1 MGKAVWFSGALNA
14 LRFAVELSCFIVIG
28 FSFRQIFQ
36 VLKMVLLSCKLETS
50 LYIFLYTLSYLYAQ
64 SNHAFDF
71 DINFG
76 HLLLCVNLNFFFRY
90 DRHLDIFYVFF
101 LEENKKLVVRRN
113 IAKQWLWK

>member
-1 MGKAVWFSGALNA
+1 LNA

-71 DINFG
+71 DINYF
-76 HLLLCVNLNFFFRY
+76 HTVWALTTLCEFEFFFRY

-113 IAKQWLWK
+113 IGYGNSRWT